1 MITRN
6 LLLLILTVTPVAP
19 VAAEISASAGDV
31 RGRIEDA
38 ATRRPVAGAS
48 VKLLRGANAA
58 ASQTSD
64 REGEFVFAD
73 VREGVYAVEVEA
85 PDHLKAVQ
93 SGVRVVLNKV
103 VSLDFILARA
113 ESVLEE
119 VVVSAQSP
127 GDDPLATPSTVM
139 LDREEIRRSPGAF
152 GDVFRALDILP
163 GVVATGEFSNFTV
176 RGNGP
181 RDNLITIDGIPFD
194 KVTHF
199 DQGLGEQEDIAGGG
213 RYSIFAP
220 NLIGSVRF
228 SPGGWRASEGGKLG
242 SLLELEV
249 AAANKVSS
257 TVAAQL
263 DFGGF
268 ETSYEGPSYV
278 ADNTSVLFS
287 ARTFDFSTILDATG
301 ENDTGVPKLSDFVL
315 KSVTELNTEH
325 RFELLAI
332 RATED
337 YYRSVKHALQ
347 SENFE
352 DVSLINA
359 RQDSN
364 LLGLTWRWSP
374 GAVAQIRNTI
384 YFSNSKKTSSQG
396 ESFPD
401 LAGPDPTAENTPVRP
416 DILRLAEEQREI
428 GWRGDFSTVLKSGG
442 IVSLGARVSNID
454 LEFDRRLAG
463 DWVRY
468 VYDSSDDR
476 PNPAQQF
483 LVLTPAGV
491 NSTLD
496 AKTTQYAVY
505 ADYSHPIGAFTLI
518 PGVRYE
524 RAGFSEESL
533 VSPRFSAIWQI
544 DQRTRA
550 WLNGGLYYQAPQYL
564 DLAADPANAH
574 LKNERSTQAVVG
586 VSRYLTDDLRMTA
599 EGYYQKLSKL
609 IVFNDRTTGVGLNTG
624 KGKTYGMDFMVSKR
638 MSNGWSASATYSY
651 AHARHD
657 DQLGEGEYPSD
668 WDRPHSFGLLAA
680 WDMSDRW
687 SLSAKWR
694 FASGR
699 PSDAFVIHN
708 DVLAGSTLP
717 YLLRY
722 SRETTLRNTERLPA
736 FHSLTL
742 RADYHRRFGPVNMIA
757 FLDFVNV
764 YGRRNTNSYEWDERR
779 GVNVSDGLD
788 DSLPFLGVKLEY
800 SWTPRK

>member
-496 AKTTQYAVY
+496 AKTTRYAVY

-524 RAGFSEESL
+524 RDGFSEESL

>member
-442 IVSLGARVSNID
+442 IVSLGARASNID

-496 AKTTQYAVY
+496 AKTTRYAVY

-524 RAGFSEESL
+524 RDGFSEESL

-722 SRETTLRNTERLPA
+722 SRENTLRNTERLPA